1 MMGNRV
7 APPPNEPEFLVNF
20 LQQEEAARNRPAMRH
35 EPPLPLDPDLTVF
48 GNAPPP
54 GRIYKDPRAFFQAS
68 IEGYLFRVV
77 QMLERY
83 PMINVQFRMSAT
95 LEKDEDRAT
104 FWLQPPGLTVFQRS
118 DSEREI
124 SRKLLKAF
132 ETVMED
138 LARFTEEG
146 SGFRVESVDKAYI
159 YVTPYEP
166 LTAGWRFPL
175 PKKLTSRKAVIDVYK
190 GPADDCCLKWA
201 LRACLFQVD
210 KNPERKAKYP
220 GNGQDGLDYT
230 GLDFP
235 TPWTQIGR
243 LEKNNPHIAVNLFLY
258 NNKEDN
264 ISTMRQSSRH
274 GDNIKVVNLL
284 LVTDDETDK
293 HHYVWIKNM
302 SRLLRRQANNNNQ
315 VFVCGNCLSVFKT
328 KEKQET
334 HVPDCLRNSQNGAR
348 PIRLEFPTAGTPQ
361 ATLQFERHE
370 RKRKVPWVVYMDFEC
385 LLPKPNDGAI
395 NRGNHSVMEASH
407 EVCGASFLAV
417 CPSDTLPLFLHRG
430 PDSADKLLHALVDAG
445 KEMRRQM
452 KATAARQQ
460 QNMTFADWRR
470 YNSDMDCSLCDGELH
485 HYKERDQVEYFSWTT
500 GHLLGKVH
508 RYTKA
513 PNSRK
518 SCFQEMR
525 NKEWEDLNE
534 APDGKVDF
542 RSLPPRAKPTRK
554 GYEPPE
560 NEDDCINCHE
570 PLLQTCFREA
580 HLSFDELGHFAGAVH
595 ARCRCKPAH
604 LQEIPVFIHN
614 ARGYDSHLLMQ
625 AISQVEMPGVQ
636 HKLTCIPN
644 NREKLLTFTWNGFG
658 FKDSLQHMA
667 SPLDALVKSALGPPD
682 DPCANLA
689 FLRKMFGGPVP
700 LLARKGVY
708 PYERMQ
714 AWEDFDL
721 ECLPPI
727 EDFYSSLK
735 LEGVKEADYAH
746 AQRVW
751 KEFGCKNMGDYH
763 DLYLKSDVALLA
775 DVYEAHRELC
785 HKTYGLDPAHYI
797 TSPGLSWDAL
807 LKHTGVKLE
816 LLTDVDKYLFIEKGM
831 RGGISR
837 VSQRQ
842 TTANVP
848 GTVEYDNSKPAKH
861 ILYVDANNLYG
872 WAMCQPLPV
881 SGFRGKRLST

>member
-1 MMGNRV
+1 
-7 APPPNEPEFLVNF
+7 
-20 LQQEEAARNRPAMRH
+20 
-35 EPPLPLDPDLTVF
+35 
-48 GNAPPP
+48 
-54 GRIYKDPRAFFQAS
+54 
-68 IEGYLFRVV
+68 
-77 QMLERY
+77 
-83 PMINVQFRMSAT
+83 
-95 LEKDEDRAT
+95 
-104 FWLQPPGLTVFQRS
+104 
-118 DSEREI
+118 
-124 SRKLLKAF
+124 
-132 ETVMED
+132 
-138 LARFTEEG
+138 
-146 SGFRVESVDKAYI
+146 
-159 YVTPYEP
+159 
-166 LTAGWRFPL
+166 
-175 PKKLTSRKAVIDVYK
+175 
-190 GPADDCCLKWA
+190 
-201 LRACLFQVD
+201 
-210 KNPERKAKYP
+210 
-220 GNGQDGLDYT
+220 
-230 GLDFP
+230 
-235 TPWTQIGR
+235 
-243 LEKNNPHIAVNLFLY
+243 
-258 NNKEDN
+258 
-264 ISTMRQSSRH
+264 
-274 GDNIKVVNLL
+274 
-284 LVTDDETDK
+284 
-293 HHYVWIKNM
+293 
-302 SRLLRRQANNNNQ
+302 
-315 VFVCGNCLSVFKT
+315 
-328 KEKQET
+328 
-334 HVPDCLRNSQNGAR
+334 
-348 PIRLEFPTAGTPQ
+348 
-361 ATLQFERHE
+361 
-370 RKRKVPWVVYMDFEC
+370 
-385 LLPKPNDGAI
+385 
-395 NRGNHSVMEASH
+395 
-407 EVCGASFLAV
+407 
-417 CPSDTLPLFLHRG
+417 
-430 PDSADKLLHALVDAG
+430 
-445 KEMRRQM
+445 
-452 KATAARQQ
+452 
-460 QNMTFADWRR
+460 
-470 YNSDMDCSLCDGELH
+470 MDCSLCDGELH

-580 HLSFDELGHFAGAVH
+580 HLSFDELGQFAGAVH

-848 GTVEYDNSKPAKH
+848 GTVE
-861 ILYVDANNLYG
+861 
-872 WAMCQPLPV
+872 
-881 SGFRGKRLST
+881 